1 MSYFYFLEGDCFLYD
16 KVDVI
21 KLVVATRCEMIHWL
35 NKVIEYNIHDCN
47 LNGKDND
54 LSYYLIHLGPFCTCQ
69 LCMFQLFL
77 RYVITMEKH

>member
-35 NKVIEYNIHDCN
+35 NTVIEYSIHECS
-47 LNGKDND
+47 LTGKDND
-54 LSYYLIHLGPFCTCQ
+54 LSYYLIHLRPFCTCQ
-69 LCMFQLFL
+69 LCMFQLFP
-77 RYVITMEKH
+77 